1 MGLFYEYGI
10 EYGYHRAIGGTYVTV
25 IPIREFN
32 NRFLASDYYRRHRH
46 DYDVVRS
53 EWIRRVED
61 IDIVLTPAEEALV
74 RGAVLTGAEQGGV
87 SDVGFYSVCRCGSS
101 LMGPLRQ

>member
-10 EYGYHRAIGGTYVTV
+10 EYGYRRVSDGSYVTA
-25 IPIREFN
+25 IPLHQFN

-53 EWIRRVED
+53 EWLRRVTEGVD
-61 IDIVLTPAEEALV
+61 IALTPAEEAVV
-74 RGAVLTGAEQGGV
+74 RGAIMTGAEQGGV
-87 SDVGFYSVCRCGSS
+87 GDVGFYSVCRCGTSHF
-101 LMGPLRQ
+101 G